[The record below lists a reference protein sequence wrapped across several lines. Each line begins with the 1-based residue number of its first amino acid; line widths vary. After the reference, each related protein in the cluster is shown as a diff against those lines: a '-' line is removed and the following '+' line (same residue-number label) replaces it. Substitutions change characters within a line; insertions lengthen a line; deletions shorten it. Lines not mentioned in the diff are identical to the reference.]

1 MSILRIRPCGGRFH
15 LIPGLSFRNPSMS
28 NKDSPK
34 PSDALIKTREPQYQE
49 CVDAAL
55 ARGFERLGLRSSQS
69 WHDDPKHLLFRLSRY
84 KFVAKMLAGSEHVL
98 EIGCGDAF
106 GTRLVQQVV
115 KELSATDFDEVFLED
130 VKARMVERW
139 RFRVF
144 LHDLLAGPIPGSY
157 DGIYALDVLEHIKLE
172 DEDTFLNN
180 ALAPLTPHGVAIF
193 GMPSLES
200 QVHASPTSRAGHVN
214 CKSMAD
220 FKKTMQRYFHNVFM
234 FSMNDE
240 VVHTGFHPMAHYL
253 LALCA
258 GKR

>member
-1 MSILRIRPCGGRFH
+1 MSINSPNSTMSTKESATP
-15 LIPGLSFRNPSMS
+15 PG
-28 NKDSPK
+28 K
-34 PSDALIKTREPQYQE
+34 PVRTRGPQYQE
-49 CVDAAL
+49 CVDAAA

-106 GTRLVQQVV
+106 GTRLVQQTV

-139 RFRVF
+139 RFTVF
-144 LHDLLAGPIPGSY
+144 LHDVLAGPIPGGY
-157 DGIYALDVLEHIKLE
+157 DGVYALDVLEHIRLE
-172 DEDTFLNN
+172 DEHTFLKN
-180 ALAPLTPHGVAIF
+180 ALAPLTTHGVAIF

-200 QVHASPTSRAGHVN
+200 QIHASPVSRAGHVN
-214 CKSMAD
+214 CKSIPD

-253 LALCA
+253 LALCT
-258 GKR
+258 GKRCE

>member
-1 MSILRIRPCGGRFH
+1 MSK
-15 LIPGLSFRNPSMS
+15 S
-28 NKDSPK
+28 DS
-34 PSDALIKTREPQYQE
+34 AMLGNEAMKTREPQYQE
-49 CVDAAL
+49 CIDAVA

-106 GTRLVQQVV
+106 GTRLVQQEV
-115 KELSATDFDEVFLED
+115 KALSATDFDDVFLED

-144 LHDLLAGPIPGSY
+144 AHDLLAAPIPGAY
-157 DGIYALDVLEHIKLE
+157 DGVFALDVLEHIKAE
-172 DEDTFLNN
+172 HEHTFLNN
-180 ALAPLTPHGVAIF
+180 ALAPLIATGTAII

-200 QVHASPTSRAGHVN
+200 QSHASPTSRAGHIN
-214 CKSMAD
+214 CKSMPEL
-220 FKKTMQRYFHNVFM
+220 KKTMQRYFHNVFM

-240 VVHTGFHPMAHYL
+240 IVHTGFHPMAHYL
-253 LALCA
+253 VALCA
-258 GKR
+258 HRK